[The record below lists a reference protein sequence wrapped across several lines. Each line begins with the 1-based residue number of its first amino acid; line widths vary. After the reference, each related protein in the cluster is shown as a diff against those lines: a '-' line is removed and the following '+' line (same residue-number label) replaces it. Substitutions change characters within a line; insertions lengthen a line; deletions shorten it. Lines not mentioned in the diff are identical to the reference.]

1 MIGKQTIQQSKT
13 SLCPGVRFAKLGT
26 SPGTSGNIGMA
37 SYTGSTKA
45 HARYRRPIT
54 RPVLTRLSI
63 SPSQR
68 PIFSRISLPN
78 HYPSCGSS
86 HTQCVAKT
94 SLCGVRTLVT
104 TQKMEGINKA
114 SKSMTVSGSHHPSH
128 KKRSQ
133 EWSGWT
139 AYFLLSHRQDNY
151 IFSHATC

>member
-1 MIGKQTIQQSKT
+1 MQGIGAQIRAQYSQGSAF
-13 SLCPGVRFAKLGT
+13 LPRDVRFF
-26 SPGTSGNIGMA
+26 PD
-37 SYTGSTKA
+37 
-45 HARYRRPIT
+45 
-54 RPVLTRLSI
+54 LT
-63 SPSQR
+63 PK
-68 PIFSRISLPN
+68 P
-78 HYPSCGSS
+78 PSCGSS

-94 SLCGVRTLVT
+94 SLCGVRTLVR

-151 IFSHATC
+151 ILSHATCWLPAGCPASESTTPLLFSGRANSAIADKLKAFQALV